1 MKSDP
6 HLKALSNAKFSRLWG
21 SKVAEAGFTQ
31 VPRMLIQNPRAIHPK
46 LGTQHL
52 SILVY
57 LVSRWN
63 YGNNPF
69 PSIATMAK
77 DLKQGKDSLQR
88 KINDMID
95 WGLITKGK
103 SNRAKTKGKY
113 RNNEYDLSGLA
124 KTIEKRLKEQSN
136 K

>member
-1 MKSDP
+1 
-6 HLKALSNAKFSRLWG
+6 
-21 SKVAEAGFTQ
+21 
-31 VPRMLIQNPRAIHPK
+31 
-46 LGTQHL
+46 
-52 SILVY
+52 
-57 LVSRWN
+57 
-63 YGNNPF
+63 
-69 PSIATMAK
+69 MAK

-103 SNRAKTKGKY
+103 SDRAKTKGKY